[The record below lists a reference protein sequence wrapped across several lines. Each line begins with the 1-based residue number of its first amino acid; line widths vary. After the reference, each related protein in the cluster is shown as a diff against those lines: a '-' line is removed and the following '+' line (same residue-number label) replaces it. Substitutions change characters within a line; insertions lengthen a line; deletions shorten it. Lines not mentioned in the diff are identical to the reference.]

1 MKAVFVTGTDT
12 EVGKTVVTGLLAG
25 FLAGKGINVI
35 TQKWIQTGSDASAE
49 DIDIH
54 LKLMGK
60 KKETIEKFLYLA
72 VPYTFQLPASPHLAA
87 AVENKKIDPCKI
99 KKSFL
104 KLAEQF
110 DSIIVEGIC
119 GALVPFNEKNL
130 VLDIANDLD
139 LPIIIVAKNKLG
151 AVNHPLLTIEAIRS
165 RDMKLS
171 GIVFN
176 SVENE
181 DETIADDNPKIIKA
195 LTGVKVL
202 GTLPWSKDGRL
213 LHKAFDPIGTNIL
226 VTL

>member
-1 MKAVFVTGTDT
+1 MAISNPKPRRYLPVFV
-12 EVGKTVVTGLLAG
+12 
-25 FLAGKGINVI
+25 N
-35 TQKWIQTGSDASAE
+35 
-49 DIDIH
+49 
-54 LKLMGK
+54 
-60 KKETIEKFLYLA
+60 LY
-72 VPYTFQLPASPHLAA
+72 
-87 AVENKKIDPCKI
+87 
-99 KKSFL
+99 
-104 KLAEQF
+104 
-110 DSIIVEGIC
+110 
-119 GALVPFNEKNL
+119 

-151 AVNHPLLTIEAIRS
+151 AVNHTLLTIEAIRS

-202 GTLPWSKDGRL
+202 GTLPWSKDERL

-226 VTL
+226 KGL